1 MLKPLLTRL
10 LNHLIQQNSWAKP
23 HLAQF
28 GGKTVRFSIPPVSAD
43 ITILEDGGMAIA
55 GESVLPDA
63 SIILPL
69 PVAMRLLAKDNAAAS
84 LASLEGDTELA
95 AALAKILRDLS
106 WDYEEDL
113 SRLIGDIPA
122 HQLAEFGRKAV
133 SEVRSQS
140 LNVAQMAS
148 EYLQEEQ
155 PMLAKKMRVA
165 QFNQGVDTLRED
177 IERLAKRIEKLSAQV
192 SSQSDTESSS

>member
-43 ITILEDGGMAIA
+43 LTILEDGGMAVA
-55 GESVLPDA
+55 GESALPDA

-155 PMLAKKMRVA
+155 PMLAKKMRVV

-192 SSQSDTESSS
+192 SSQSGTGSSS

>member
-23 HLAQF
+23 HLAKF

-43 ITILEDGGMAIA
+43 LTILEDGGMAVA
-55 GESVLPDA
+55 GESALPDA

-155 PMLAKKMRVA
+155 PMLAKKMRVV

-177 IERLAKRIEKLSAQV
+177 IERLAKRIEKLSVQV
-192 SSQSDTESSS
+192 SSQSGTGSSS

>member
-43 ITILEDGGMAIA
+43 LTILEDGGMAVA
-55 GESVLPDA
+55 GESAIPDA

-192 SSQSDTESSS
+192 PSQSGTGSSS